1 MCQRPRFGDDV
12 CTDICVCTSFINSID
27 PWLQQSGNET
37 AFKNLQTCNY
47 DAVDSWLH
55 SPVDDTTDLNLQTS
69 NYDAMM
75 DFSTLHTRPGLY
87 TLSPKDMSSSATSAT
102 STSPSYERRS
112 PEAGHRD
119 WPLYHCT
126 MNSKLVR
133 KSIEFICRCTFKLT
147 HPQKR
152 REQNRNSQRS
162 FRERKNQMTKDLQDR
177 VEELTKLNETLNH
190 EVSALRKE
198 LGRI

>member
-1 MCQRPRFGDDV
+1 
-12 CTDICVCTSFINSID
+12 
-27 PWLQQSGNET
+27 
-37 AFKNLQTCNY
+37 
-47 DAVDSWLH
+47 
-55 SPVDDTTDLNLQTS
+55 
-69 NYDAMM
+69 
-75 DFSTLHTRPGLY
+75 
-87 TLSPKDMSSSATSAT
+87 
-102 STSPSYERRS
+102 
-112 PEAGHRD
+112 
-119 WPLYHCT
+119 